1 MKKLQL
7 IVSNPC
13 SENWN
18 EMQADGDQRY
28 CNSCEKHIVDLSMKS
43 DAELIQFFKKKKG
56 SVCGRLL
63 SSQLNRE
70 LVVPIPKTNWNW
82 LLPFALG
89 AMVAS
94 PVQAMD
100 LKLAI
105 TQNDSIFPSLPAPAD
120 LNVKAP
126 QLADT
131 IYGSVVDVAN
141 GKPLAGVIVRQ
152 KGFKNVLAKTD
163 VNGKF
168 KVIISR
174 QDIENEFTFDYLGY
188 VRVESKLKNGM
199 LIKLQEAQV
208 ILGGMGFKEWEE

>member
-7 IVSNPC
+7 ILSNPC
-13 SENWN
+13 LENWN

-28 CNSCEKHIVDLSMKS
+28 CNSCEKHIVDLSTKS

-56 SVCGRLL
+56 NVCGRLL

-70 LVVPIPKTNWNW
+70 LVVPIPKANWHW
-82 LLPFALG
+82 LLPLAFG
-89 AMVAS
+89 AMVVS

-100 LKLAI
+100 LKLDI
-105 TQNDSIFPSLPAPAD
+105 TQSDSIFPSLPAHAD
-120 LNVKAP
+120 LNVKTP

-131 IYGSVVDVAN
+131 IHGSVVDVVN

-152 KGFKNVLAKTD
+152 KGFKNVLATTD

-174 QDIENEFTFDYLGY
+174 QDIDNEFTFDYLGY

-199 LIKLQEAQV
+199 LIKLQEALV
-208 ILGGMGFKEWEE
+208 ILGGMGFKVWEE